1 MSRIGMMI
9 RSAKTKATTPPKLMP
24 PFQSTAA
31 RGTLPTEHT
40 KLSSEITGPI
50 NGPQTCAST
59 GWLVKKKLCQNDA
72 GTHAAS
78 VPAIRSPRPMSV
90 QTEVTSPQKLWL
102 IAVRPPPA
110 DTRFTQGATAF
121 DIPYSPS
128 PYNPPRTPP

>member
-1 MSRIGMMI
+1 MMI
-9 RSAKTKATTPPKLMP
+9 RSAKTKAITPPKLMP

-50 NGPQTCAST
+50 NGPQTCDST

-72 GTHAAS
+72 GTQAAS

-102 IAVRPPPA
+102 IAVSPRPENNRLRKGPSVI
-110 DTRFTQGATAF
+110 
-121 DIPYSPS
+121 DISISPCPS
-128 PYNPPRTPP
+128 IRPRRP